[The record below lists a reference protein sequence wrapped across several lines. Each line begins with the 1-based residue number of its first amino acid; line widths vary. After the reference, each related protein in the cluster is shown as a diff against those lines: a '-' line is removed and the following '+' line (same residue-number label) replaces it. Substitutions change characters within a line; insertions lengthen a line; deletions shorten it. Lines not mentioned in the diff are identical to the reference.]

1 MGYVTNG
8 FKLLTPV
15 MLLSA
20 LEEVLYQ
27 YFRVGKVT
35 VKCKE
40 QTPYN
45 EPWYNEIPNIM
56 NTFQKPKLK
65 ICPDL
70 MIKFISSHN

>member
-40 QTPYN
+40 QTPY
-45 EPWYNEIPNIM
+45 IM
-56 NTFQKPKLK
+56 NPGIT
-65 ICPDL
+65 
-70 MIKFISSHN
+70 KFPI